1 MADADLCRVPAVHRD
16 LRRDAAGDT
25 IKVAAMPGV
34 QVAVAE
40 RIAARR

>member
-1 MADADLCRVPAVHRD
+1 MADADLCRVPAVQRD
-16 LRRDAAGDT
+16 LRSHAAADT
-25 IKVAAMPGV
+25 IEVVAMPGV